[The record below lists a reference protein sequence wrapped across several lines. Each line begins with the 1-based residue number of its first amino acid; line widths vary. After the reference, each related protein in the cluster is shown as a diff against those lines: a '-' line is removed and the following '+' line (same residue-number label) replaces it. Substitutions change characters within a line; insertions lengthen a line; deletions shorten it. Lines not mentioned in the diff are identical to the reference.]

1 MRHTNHHIFL
11 NKTTI
16 LNVTKE
22 KLALHGHAT
31 QCAVNEW
38 QSMQYLT
45 ESSPLYTNNTIEDVS
60 WYLILIETHT
70 FLKNGENIFSIWC
83 IQLAIYTKMALSKH
97 NSSISNWHGY
107 TTASH
112 HALEM

>member
-1 MRHTNHHIFL
+1 MPNVSLSNNYILSKRYQDPFQEVMRHTNHHIFL

-16 LNVTKE
+16 LNVTKK

-45 ESSPLYTNNTIEDVS
+45 ESSPLYTNNTIKDVS
-60 WYLILIETHT
+60 WYPILIETHT
-70 FLKNGENIFSIWC
+70 F
-83 IQLAIYTKMALSKH
+83 
-97 NSSISNWHGY
+97 
-107 TTASH
+107 
-112 HALEM
+112 